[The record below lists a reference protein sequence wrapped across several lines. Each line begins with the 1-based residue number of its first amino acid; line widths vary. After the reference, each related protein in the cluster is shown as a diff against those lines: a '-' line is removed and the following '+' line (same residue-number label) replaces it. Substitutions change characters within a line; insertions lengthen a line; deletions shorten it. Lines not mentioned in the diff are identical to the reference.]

1 MGAESLTDLRDLD
14 DTQIWP
20 APRTDATDRPLPT
33 QLLLIDCP
41 DEVGLVH
48 KITGVLFRAGLSIVS
63 NHEYVDATL
72 RHFYM
77 RTAFLGAA
85 SRDAMLRELREL
97 LPAGA
102 NIRIASTAPRR
113 VVVLATKEPH
123 CLGDLL
129 LRHAE
134 GDIPATIEAVVSNHA
149 ALERLVRRFDVPFHH
164 VSHVGM
170 DRAAHEGA
178 IQSVLDRYDPEYLVL
193 AKFMRVLSSAFVSR
207 YAGRIINIH
216 HSFLPAFVG
225 ARPYQ
230 QAFERGVKIIGATA
244 HIVTDDLDTGPII
257 AQDVRPVTHAH
268 TAADMARAGRDVE
281 KIVLAH
287 GLTLLLEERVFLSG
301 DRAVVFE

>member
-1 MGAESLTDLRDLD
+1 MVLRELGDPQPSASARADAAEPE
-14 DTQIWP
+14 P
-20 APRTDATDRPLPT
+20 AT

-63 NHEYVDATL
+63 NHEYVDPTA
-72 RHFYM
+72 RHFFM
-77 RTAFLGAA
+77 RTAFLGSA
-85 SRDAMLRELREL
+85 SHDRMLSELREL
-97 LPAGA
+97 LPARG
-102 NIRIASTAPRR
+102 NVRIASTQPRR
-113 VVVLATKEPH
+113 IVVLATREPH

-149 ALERLVRRFDVPFHH
+149 SLERLVRRFDVPFHH
-164 VSHVGM
+164 VPHEGQ
-170 DRAAHEGA
+170 DRASHERA
-178 IQSVLDRYDPEYLVL
+178 LLAVLDDYEPEYLVL
-193 AKFMRVLSSAFVSR
+193 AKFMRVLSSAFVTR

-216 HSFLPAFVG
+216 HSFLPAFAG

-244 HIVTDDLDTGPII
+244 HIVNDDLDTGPII

>member
-20 APRTDATDRPLPT
+20 APPTDAAERAIPT

-48 KITGVLFRAGLSIVS
+48 RITSVLVRGGLSIVS
-63 NHEYVDATL
+63 NHEYVDPTL

-85 SRDAMLRELREL
+85 SSDGMLRELREQ

-102 NIRIASTAPRR
+102 NIRIASTEPRR
-113 VVVLATKEPH
+113 IVVLATKEPH

-134 GDIPATIEAVVSNHA
+134 GDIPAKIEAVVSNHA
-149 ALERLVRRFDVPFHH
+149 TLERLVRRFDVPFHH
-164 VSHVGM
+164 VPHDGM
-170 DRAAHEGA
+170 DRAAHERA

-193 AKFMRVLSSAFVSR
+193 AKFMRVLSSSFVSR
-207 YAGRIINIH
+207 YAGRITNIH

>member
-1 MGAESLTDLRDLD
+1 LS
-14 DTQIWP
+14 
-20 APRTDATDRPLPT
+20 ATT
-33 QLLLIDCP
+33 QLLLIDCR

-48 KITGVLFRAGLSIVS
+48 KITGVLFRAGYSIVS
-63 NHEYVDATL
+63 NHEFVDSGAGS
-72 RHFYM
+72 FFM
-77 RTAFLGAA
+77 RTAFTGPLAPD
-85 SRDAMLRELREL
+85 SIIRELRAL
-97 LPAGA
+97 LPDGA
-102 NIRIASTAPRR
+102 RIRIASTEPRPI
-113 VVVLATKEPH
+113 VVLATREPH

-134 GDIPATIEAVVSNHA
+134 GDIPARIQAVVSNYTDLG
-149 ALERLVRRFDVPFHH
+149 ALVERFGIPFHH
-164 VSHVGM
+164 VGHEGL
-170 DRAAHEGA
+170 DRAEHERA
-178 IQSVLDRYDPEYLVL
+178 MLEVIRPYEPEFLVL
-193 AKFMRVLSSAFVSR
+193 AKYMRILSADFVAR
-207 YAGRIINIH
+207 YEGRIINIH

-230 QAFERGVKIIGATA
+230 QAFDRGVKIIGATA

-268 TAADMARAGRDVE
+268 TATDMARAGRDVE

>member
-14 DTQIWP
+14 DTQVWP
-20 APRTDATDRPLPT
+20 APRADAPERAVPT

-63 NHEYVDATL
+63 NHEFVDPTS
-72 RHFYM
+72 RHFFM
-77 RTAFLGAA
+77 RTAFLGSASAA
-85 SRDAMLRELREL
+85 RMLDELRGL
-97 LPAGA
+97 LPGRA
-102 NIRIASTAPRR
+102 NVRIASTEPRR
-113 VVVLATKEPH
+113 IVILATREAH

-129 LRHAE
+129 LRHDE
-134 GDIPATIEAVVSNHA
+134 GDIPAKIEAVVSNHA
-149 ALERLVRRFDVPFHH
+149 TLERLVRRFDVPFHH
-164 VSHVGM
+164 VPHEGL
-170 DRAAHEGA
+170 DRAAHERA

-193 AKFMRVLSSAFVSR
+193 AKFMRVLSSSFVSR
-207 YAGRIINIH
+207 YTGRIINIH

-244 HIVTDDLDTGPII
+244 HLVTDDLDKGPII

>member
-1 MGAESLTDLRDLD
+1 VSEASASD
-14 DTQIWP
+14 
-20 APRTDATDRPLPT
+20 T
-33 QLLLIDCP
+33 QLLLIHCR

-48 KITGVLFRAGLSIVS
+48 KITGVLFRAGYSIVS
-63 NHEYVDATL
+63 NHEYVDAAE
-72 RHFYM
+72 RRFFM
-77 RTAFLGAA
+77 RTAFTGAPA
-85 SRDAMLRELREL
+85 PDALVDELRAL
-97 LPAGA
+97 LPADA
-102 NIRIASTAPRR
+102 HVRVASTETKPI
-113 VVVLATKEPH
+113 VVLATREPH

-134 GDIPATIEAVVSNHA
+134 GDIPASIRAVVSNHPV
-149 ALERLVRRFDVPFHH
+149 LGDLVERFDIPFHC
-164 VSHVGM
+164 VSHEGR
-170 DRAAHEGA
+170 DRAQHERA
-178 IQSVLDRYDPEYLVL
+178 ILDAIEPYEPEYLVL
-193 AKFMRVLSSAFVSR
+193 AKYMRVLSPDFVAR

-216 HSFLPAFVG
+216 HSFLPAFAG

-230 QAFERGVKIIGATA
+230 QAFDRGVKIIGATA

-257 AQDVRPVTHAH
+257 AQDVQPVTHAH

>member
-1 MGAESLTDLRDLD
+1 MT
-14 DTQIWP
+14 
-20 APRTDATDRPLPT
+20 T

-48 KITGVLFRAGLSIVS
+48 KITGVLFRAGFSIVS
-63 NHEYVDATL
+63 NHEYVDAGA
-72 RHFYM
+72 RHFFM
-77 RTAFLGAA
+77 RTAFTGE
-85 SRDAMLRELREL
+85 RDSETIADELRAS
-97 LPAGA
+97 LPARA
-102 NIRIASTAPRR
+102 NVRIASTDPRPI
-113 VVVLATKEPH
+113 VVLATREPH

-134 GDIPATIEAVVSNHA
+134 GDIPARIEAVVSNYDT
-149 ALERLVRRFDVPFHH
+149 LGRLAERFDIPFHC
-164 VSHVGM
+164 VPSEGLT
-170 DRAAHEGA
+170 RAEHERA
-178 IQSVLDRYDPEYLVL
+178 LLDVLARYAPEYLVL
-193 AKFMRVLSSAFVSR
+193 AKYMRVLSPDFIAR
-207 YAGRIINIH
+207 YPGRIVNIH

-257 AQDVRPVTHAH
+257 AQDVQPVTHAH

-281 KIVLAH
+281 KMVLAH

>member
-1 MGAESLTDLRDLD
+1 LTDLRDLD
-14 DTQIWP
+14 DTQVWP
-20 APRTDATDRPLPT
+20 APHSEAPERAVPP

-63 NHEYVDATL
+63 NHEFVDPTS
-72 RHFYM
+72 RHFFM
-77 RTAFLGAA
+77 RTAFLGTA
-85 SRDAMLRELREL
+85 SGARMIEELRAL
-97 LPAGA
+97 LPERA
-102 NIRIASTAPRR
+102 NVRIASTEPRR
-113 VVVLATKEPH
+113 IVILATREAH

-129 LRHAE
+129 LRHDE
-134 GDIPATIEAVVSNHA
+134 GDIPAKIEAVVSNHA
-149 ALERLVRRFDVPFHH
+149 TLERLVRRFDVPFHH
-164 VSHVGM
+164 VPHEGL
-170 DRAAHEGA
+170 DRASHERA
-178 IQSVLDRYDPEYLVL
+178 TQAVLDRYDPEYLVL
-193 AKFMRVLSSAFVSR
+193 AKFMRVLSSHFVSR
-207 YAGRIINIH
+207 YTGRIINIH

-244 HIVTDDLDTGPII
+244 HLVTDDLDKGPII

>member
-1 MGAESLTDLRDLD
+1 MVLRELGDPQPSPSARADAAEPE
-14 DTQIWP
+14 P
-20 APRTDATDRPLPT
+20 AT

-63 NHEYVDATL
+63 NHEYVDPTA
-72 RHFYM
+72 RYFFM
-77 RTAFLGAA
+77 RTAFLGSA
-85 SRDAMLRELREL
+85 SHDRMLSELREL
-97 LPAGA
+97 LPARG
-102 NIRIASTAPRR
+102 NVRIASTQPRR
-113 VVVLATKEPH
+113 IVVLATREPH

-149 ALERLVRRFDVPFHH
+149 SLERLVRRFDVPFHH
-164 VSHVGM
+164 VPHEGQ
-170 DRAAHEGA
+170 DRASHERA
-178 IQSVLDRYDPEYLVL
+178 LLAVLDDYDPEYLVL
-193 AKFMRVLSSAFVSR
+193 AKFMRVLSSAFVTR

-216 HSFLPAFVG
+216 HSFLPAFAG

-244 HIVTDDLDTGPII
+244 HIVNDDLDTGPII

>member
-1 MGAESLTDLRDLD
+1 MVVRPVPAQPSLARE
-14 DTQIWP
+14 
-20 APRTDATDRPLPT
+20 PLPADASQAT
-33 QLLLIDCP
+33 TRLLLIDCP

-48 KITGVLFRAGLSIVS
+48 RITGVLFRAGFSIVS
-63 NHEYVDATL
+63 NHEYVDPTA
-72 RHFYM
+72 RHFFM
-77 RTAFLGAA
+77 RTAFVGDRPTHAIIG
-85 SRDAMLRELREL
+85 ELRGV
-97 LPAGA
+97 LPSRA
-102 NIRIASTAPRR
+102 NIRIATTEPRR
-113 VVVLATKEPH
+113 IVVFATKEPH

-134 GDIPATIEAVVSNHA
+134 GDIPARIEAVISNHA
-149 ALERLVRRFDVPFHH
+149 ALGRLVGRFDVPFHH
-164 VSHVGM
+164 VGHEGR
-170 DRAAHEGA
+170 DRAEHERA
-178 IQSVLDRYDPEYLVL
+178 IREVLSAYDPEFLVL
-193 AKFMRVLSSAFVSR
+193 AKYMRVLSPAFV
-207 YAGRIINIH
+207 AEHPGRIINIH

-244 HIVTDDLDTGPII
+244 HIVTHDLDTGPII

-281 KIVLAH
+281 KTVLAH

>member
-1 MGAESLTDLRDLD
+1 MTTR
-14 DTQIWP
+14 
-20 APRTDATDRPLPT
+20 
-33 QLLLIDCP
+33 LLLIDCP

-48 KITGVLFRAGLSIVS
+48 KITGVLFRAGFSIVS
-63 NHEYVDATL
+63 NHEFVDAAS
-72 RHFYM
+72 RHFFM
-77 RTAFLGAA
+77 RTAFTGDRDSA
-85 SRDAMLRELREL
+85 SIESELRSL
-97 LPAGA
+97 LPERASV
-102 NIRIASTAPRR
+102 RIASTEARGI
-113 VVVLATKEPH
+113 VVLATREAH

-134 GDIPATIEAVVSNHA
+134 GDIPARIQAVVSNYDS
-149 ALERLVRRFDVPFHH
+149 LGRLAERFDVPFHC
-164 VSHVGM
+164 VSSAGL
-170 DRAAHEGA
+170 DRAEHERA
-178 IQSVLDRYDPEYLVL
+178 LLEVLAPYAPEYLVL
-193 AKFMRVLSSAFVSR
+193 AKYMRVLSESFVTR

-230 QAFERGVKIIGATA
+230 QAFDRGVKIIGATA
-244 HIVTDDLDTGPII
+244 HIVTNELDTGPII

-287 GLTLLLEERVFLSG
+287 GLTLLLEGRVFLSG